1 MKSISD
7 EVFIWTAVFLGLLL
21 FSTLVFGQ
29 ETVPKTVTDQKPII
43 SYGVH
48 QPNLTDVDPKDALAA
63 FKVWI
68 AEFGLEKGYQLNAM
82 LFETTEELERALR
95 DGVIQF
101 SNTSTLDF
109 LEIRK
114 TEEVEPVLGEV
125 FGGNLG
131 RRFLVLVRSDGPITD
146 LKGLKGKSMF
156 VKAHDDLAMLFLNTI
171 LLRSMASE
179 AAQVLASLQEKR
191 KYSQALMAV
200 FFKQADACLVPEE
213 FFRTM
218 IDLNPQIGRDLKVL
232 VQSPCFVDR
241 VTFVSKRLDKKL
253 RTLFIDES
261 QKLRQTQRGR
271 QVLMLFK
278 VDDVRPIQESDLDSV
293 RSLLHEY
300 EELKLKR
307 GGSSGS
313 GGGVNGK
320 TRSLETV
327 EKRTTH

>member
-1 MKSISD
+1 MKSISG
-7 EVFIWTAVFLGLLL
+7 EVFIRAAVFLSLLL

-29 ETVPKTVTDQKPII
+29 ETVPKTVTGQKPII
-43 SYGVH
+43 SYGVY
-48 QPNLTDVDPKDALAA
+48 QANLTDVDPKDALAA

-68 AEFGLEKGYQLNAM
+68 GEIGLERGYQVNAT

-95 DGVIQF
+95 DGVIQL

-109 LEIRK
+109 FKIQETVGLE
-114 TEEVEPVLGEV
+114 PLLGEV
-125 FGGNLG
+125 VNGSLG

-146 LKGLKGKSMF
+146 LEGLKGKSMF
-156 VKAHDDLAMLFLNTI
+156 VKARDDLAMLFFNTI

-179 AAQVLASLQEKR
+179 AAQVLASLQAKQ
-191 KYSQALMAV
+191 KYSQCLMAV

-232 VQSPCFVDR
+232 VQSPCYVDR

-271 QVLMLFK
+271 QLLMLFK
-278 VDDVRPIQESDLDSV
+278 VDDVRLIQESDLESV
-293 RSLLHEY
+293 KSLVREY
-300 EELKLKR
+300 EALKLKKT
-307 GGSSGS
+307 GSSGS
-313 GGGVNGK
+313 GVVVHGK
-320 TRSLETV
+320 TSKLETV
-327 EKRTTH
+327 EKHTTH